1 MNPLFHDQKERKG
14 PCLNICFISSRS
26 SGHYAAFVEE
36 KHIIGIEHRN
46 GKSMH
51 SHFFCEEFHVD
62 KEYKYRIIGEYV
74 FTGDFYEC
82 RNGLFVNDAGKKV
95 ERSVRLIPD
104 NVDAHN
110 KIMAKS
116 PSLLAPST
124 NA

>member
-1 MNPLFHDQKERKG
+1 MNPLFHDQKKREG
-14 PCLNICFISSRS
+14 PCLSICFISSRS

-51 SHFFCEEFHVD
+51 SHFFCEELHVD

-82 RNGLFVNDAGKKV
+82 ENGLFVNDAGKKV
-95 ERSVRLIPD
+95 ERSVKLIPD

-116 PSLLAPST
+116 PGLLAPST